1 MKERKPSL
9 GAIFLT
15 VVLDLLGFGL
25 ALPFLA
31 EEARTTFHTSSFTGT
46 LLASSYSIMQF
57 LFVPLWGRLSD
68 RVGRKPVLA
77 WSIASTAVA
86 SLSTGLALAYGSS
99 VAWLFVARMFAGF
112 STANLGTASAYIA
125 DITSARDRAKGMGL
139 IGMAFG
145 IGFVLGPGFGGLLA
159 QIPVNG
165 RHGPWALYVA
175 AMLSAINFVWVLF
188 GLVESLPEESRRLVA
203 PRRLAP
209 IDVRGTLDV
218 LSDSNIARAVLAN
231 FTLILFFSG
240 MEQTMRYFNKDG
252 FGMSLAATGGLLV
265 VIGLTAAAVQGGIVR
280 RLSGRVQDTSML
292 RVGLI
297 LQAIAFGGLAAAPS
311 LGKWMLY
318 VAGMVLATGNGLTQ
332 PSTSAFVSKRAKPGE
347 QGATLGVNQSM
358 SSLARATGPALAG
371 LVYDRLGIRS
381 PFVLATF
388 GMLIALALVLPLRD
402 PEIKEG
408 FDRSVRT

>member
-1 MKERKPSL
+1 MTRERKPSL

-31 EEARTTFHTSSFTGT
+31 EEARTTFHTSSFVGT
-46 LLASSYSIMQF
+46 LLASSYSAMQF
-57 LFVPLWGRLSD
+57 LFVPVWGRLSD
-68 RVGRKPVLA
+68 RVGRKPVLV
-77 WSIASTAVA
+77 WSIAATAVA
-86 SLSTGLALAYGSS
+86 NLGTGLALGYGST
-99 VAWLFVARMFAGF
+99 VAWLFAARMFAGF

-188 GLVESLPEESRRLVA
+188 GLVESLPAESRKSHAAA
-203 PRRLAP
+203 PRRLSP
-209 IDVRGTLDV
+209 IDYRAMIEV
-218 LSDSNIARAVLAN
+218 LADSSIARAVLAN
-231 FTLILFFSG
+231 FVLILFFSG

-280 RLSGRVQDTSML
+280 RLSGRVEDAAML
-292 RVGLI
+292 RVGLV
-297 LQAIAFGGLAAAPS
+297 LQAIAFAGLVAAPS
-311 LGKWMLY
+311 LGRWMLY
-318 VAGMVLATGNGLTQ
+318 VSGIVLACGNGLTQ
-332 PSTSAFVSKRAKPGE
+332 PATSAFVSKRAKPGE
-347 QGATLGVNQSM
+347 QGMTLGVNQSM

-371 LVYDRLGIRS
+371 AVYDALGIRS
-381 PFVLATF
+381 PFALACF
-388 GMLIALALVLPLRD
+388 GMFVALALVFPLHD
-402 PEIKEG
+402 PAPAPA
-408 FDRSVRT
+408 